1 MCKRIFINDNQD
13 ESNLYLDDITPAPAQ
28 VLGQLQEAEDE
39 VLLVQSPDI
48 IGRLRSSH
56 LDGRAEVEKHQI
68 ITSRGR
74 EVG

>member
-1 MCKRIFINDNQD
+1 MFINDNQD

-39 VLLVQSPDI
+39 VLLVQSQDI